1 MANRLNLPS
10 SPVIRCQD
18 RFDLL
23 DSDSDEVPFW
33 DLLTAILTS
42 ESDPIRDITSL
53 IEALE
58 TICISLRGTSR
69 NENYDVLRE
78 FMTSFLKDK
87 GHHEWFFGKTWPF
100 LVNLALETPKLFPD
114 GTLPC
119 FSPARN
125 DAGIAKITL
134 SRRQIACLVVHQFL
148 CSLPSQPWQTESFV
162 DLRPWF
168 SRSNTSHPGAV
179 NAYLTA
185 LFTYFENLS
194 QHIEGCASRIELST
208 DEWPIT
214 FEIRS
219 IENLE
224 VDQLLESNGSK
235 AHVSAT
241 SIEICH
247 LVEPHTGPALLGVP
261 HGACV
266 ISANKCFGYGPTGT
280 QEELHV
286 GISPESYPAVL
297 LATPLSDNQV
307 LICRGAEPMVSIRG
321 YGRDAKLDQILPSSE
336 CDPRNLY
343 QWKYRTM
350 LFMDA
355 LEMDILGPESD
366 FSIPDV
372 HPPIRLARE
381 MVLKAYNAFRNDD
394 EPYEFIVTGF
404 WGCRTFGGNKYVKCL
419 LQWCAA
425 SLAKVPVL
433 KFVLAGSEQIKF
445 AADFNQI
452 TSKMRQHGV
461 TVSQVFEA
469 LAAMKDCGYEVNPD
483 RVFEYM
489 ADRLGIGW
497 QEMA

>member
-1 MANRLNLPS
+1 MANRFNLPS

-23 DSDSDEVPFW
+23 GSDEDEVPFW
-33 DLLTAILTS
+33 DLLMAILTS

-58 TICISLRGTSR
+58 TISISLRGTSR
-69 NENYDVLRE
+69 NENHNALRE
-78 FMTSFLKDK
+78 FMTSFLKDA
-87 GHHEWFFGKTWPF
+87 GHHDWFFAKTWPF

-119 FSPARN
+119 FSPA
-125 DAGIAKITL
+125 DAGITKVTF

-168 SRSNTSHPGAV
+168 SQSNTSHPGAV
-179 NAYLTA
+179 HAYLTA
-185 LFTYFENLS
+185 LFTYFENLP
-194 QHIEGCASRIELST
+194 QHIEGCASRIELSA

-214 FEIRS
+214 FTIRS
-219 IENLE
+219 IQSLE
-224 VDQLLESNGSK
+224 VDQLLESKGSK

-247 LVEPHTGPALLGVP
+247 LVEPHTGPAFLGVP
-261 HGACV
+261 QGACV

-297 LATPLSDNQV
+297 LAPPLSDNQV

-321 YGRDAKLDQILPSSE
+321 YGRDAQLDQILPFSG
-336 CDPRNLY
+336 CDPRDLY
-343 QWKYRTM
+343 RWKYRTM

-355 LEMDILGPESD
+355 LEMDILGAESD

-372 HPPIRLARE
+372 HPPTRLSRE
-381 MVLKAYNAFRNDD
+381 MVLKAYNAFRSDD
-394 EPYEFIVTGF
+394 EPYSHIVTGV

-419 LQWCAA
+419 LQWFAA
-425 SLAKVPVL
+425 SLAQVPVL
-433 KFVLAGSEQIKF
+433 KFVLAGSEQMKF
-445 AADFNQI
+445 AAEFNQI
-452 TSKMRQHGV
+452 TSRMKQQDV

-469 LAAMKDCGYEVNPD
+469 FAAMKDCGYEVRPD

-489 ADRLGIGW
+489 ADQLGIEW
-497 QEMA
+497 QERA